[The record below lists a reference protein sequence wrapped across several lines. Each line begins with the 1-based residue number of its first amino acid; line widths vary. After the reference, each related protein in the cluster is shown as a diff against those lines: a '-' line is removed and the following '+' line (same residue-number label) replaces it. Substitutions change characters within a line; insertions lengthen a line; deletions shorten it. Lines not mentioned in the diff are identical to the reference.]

1 VLGYSCSISSEEVI
15 DWILFHRTF
24 KAMRQSTTYPNTLK
38 IKINANMRSTEWL
51 PVARPML
58 GRYRS
63 LPSVAPRL
71 PIGDRG
77 RWEK

>member
-1 VLGYSCSISSEEVI
+1 
-15 DWILFHRTF
+15 
-24 KAMRQSTTYPNTLK
+24 MRF
-38 IKINANMRSTEWL
+38 TEWL

-77 RWEK
+77 RWAPREHFAGIHV